1 MEKREGNIVKFLTG
15 SPENVRLKL
24 DKSSKS
30 VEEEDIVESALDMAR
45 GVAEKL
51 DTILDKL
58 ARLDDIEL
66 KIINI
71 NKTMQDMKETFKGEI
86 SRINQELK
94 RVGIKTGEIKD
105 GLEFME
111 NEVKKLERSKKKKVK
126 KRR

>member
-1 MEKREGNIVKFLTG
+1 
-15 SPENVRLKL
+15 
-24 DKSSKS
+24 
-30 VEEEDIVESALDMAR
+30 
-45 GVAEKL
+45 
-51 DTILDKL
+51 
-58 ARLDDIEL
+58 
-66 KIINI
+66 
-71 NKTMQDMKETFKGEI
+71 MKETFKGEI